1 MDIGRPHVLHSRI
14 FPLIISYIPIAF
26 SFYVPQ
32 DKTVSR
38 VRNKPHFVSLLS
50 SLCFSSLSLSLHYH
64 RYSDPLSAGGGKRN
78 TFPRGC
84 VLKKRTSNEKAVP
97 MRKPVRGMRSS
108 KYHLDPS
115 IIVPFSSSASSSQ
128 QNRLVNPFEW
138 LLSDIFFC
146 IAFPLRL
153 FRDSYSQ
160 YRKT

>member
-14 FPLIISYIPIAF
+14 FPLIISCIPIAF
-26 SFYVPQ
+26 SFYVPL

-50 SLCFSSLSLSLHYH
+50 SLCFSLFLSRFITIAIAIHCLQ
-64 RYSDPLSAGGGKRN
+64 GGGKRN

-128 QNRLVNPFEW
+128 QNRLVNSFEW